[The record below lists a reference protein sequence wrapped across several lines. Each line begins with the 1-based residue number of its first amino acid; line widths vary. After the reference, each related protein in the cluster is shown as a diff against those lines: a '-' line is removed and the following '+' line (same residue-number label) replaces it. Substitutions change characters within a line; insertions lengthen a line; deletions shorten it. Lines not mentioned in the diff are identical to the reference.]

1 MTMKN
6 EIKQAIIVGIII
18 TLIWGLYITFIYMN
32 NPQEDMVI
40 KEKCREPNT
49 SSTKICNE
57 YNFPR
62 LLTTFGWM
70 N

>member
-1 MTMKN
+1 MKN
-6 EIKQAIIVGIII
+6 EIKQAIIAGIII

-40 KEKCREPNT
+40 KEKCKEPIT